1 MQEQFSALCEF
12 SRRAKKNFAQLLFSP
27 PSTVHYFVFYDI
39 YIYIYIYTLKE
50 NKSFENVFIFIFI
63 FILSYLFL
71 LIFV

>member
-1 MQEQFSALCEF
+1 MQKQFSALCEF

-39 YIYIYIYTLKE
+39 YIYIYTLKE